1 MPRYPADH
9 GRKES
14 RRHPGA
20 QRPPI
25 PSATTHAN
33 HREPGL
39 RRSGT
44 RSRRAGRSTSRSWLR
59 ARGGRAER
67 RPGAGPPVRST
78 THAASVVAPGPPRA
92 TSGFPSAGRTR
103 CAAANGVPP
112 VGTLIRNADR
122 RPRSN
127 TSAEIGNPPSAR
139 PATARSRART
149 RAPPVK
155 GSWFPASAR
164 GTGNAA
170 PAPRANRA
178 ERRADRR
185 CGEVGPPRRRSP
197 WTAGRER
204 EQRSP
209 AAGVRRRSRAG
220 GGPLAR
226 GRSWGRAGPRPGA
239 VRPCR
244 SGVEPAGVT
253 VSSPWTPGTPCD
265 AGAPASARWPA
276 RRRGRQPR
284 RRGPGAPRRRACRA
298 RAPRCGPAAAT

>member
-139 PATARSRART
+139 PATARSRGPDP
-149 RAPPVK
+149 RAPGEGQLVPRERPGNRQRGARAPGEPRRTSCRSTVRR
-155 GSWFPASAR
+155 GWTAASTFAM
-164 GTGNAA
+164 
-170 PAPRANRA
+170 
-178 ERRADRR
+178 DRR
-185 CGEVGPPRRRSP
+185 PGARAAVPGGRGPTTEP
-197 WTAGRER
+197 
-204 EQRSP
+204 
-209 AAGVRRRSRAG
+209 G
-220 GGPLAR
+220 GWGPLAR